1 MFFKKKLDGLHLNT
15 VEHSKKVKTMSLFS
29 YSTTKNSSQVQE
41 ITLRHHIIFW
51 SIYFIFNTLRW
62 GSYFDDYTYSLKTNL
77 IGFPIHMTLC
87 YLNIYF
93 LMPKFLFK
101 RKYIA
106 YVGLLFT
113 ALFIMLLAKFN
124 LTYYLVSENVWP
136 EGTEVISRL
145 TFNYSVDM
153 MIGELYVITFV
164 TAIKITM
171 DWLKEHKRVTDL
183 EKAQLETEL
192 LFLRTQIS
200 PHFFFN
206 TLNNIYSL
214 SLEGSKKT
222 PKVILKLSELMRY
235 FLYETKKSKQSLE
248 KEILCIQNYLDLER
262 IRFDEKLEVNM
273 TISGDIKNKKIAPML
288 LLSFIENAFKH
299 GANKNIG
306 KIKID
311 IDFKI
316 KNDFLYF
323 TISNPIP
330 AKLHQSEKE
339 NYTGGIGLQNV
350 KKRLALGYKKE
361 DYNLK
366 IEEKNKLFTVVLKI
380 KLK

>member
-1 MFFKKKLDGLHLNT
+1 MLATKYKT
-15 VEHSKKVKTMSLFS
+15 TSVSSKIR
-29 YSTTKNSSQVQE
+29 E
-41 ITLRHHIIFW
+41 ISLRHHIIFW
-51 SIYFIFNTLRW
+51 SLYFIFNTLRW
-62 GSYFDDYTYSLKTNL
+62 GSYFGDYSYSIKTNL

-87 YLNIYF
+87 YLNIYVF
-93 LMPKFLFK
+93 MPKFIFK
-101 RKYIA
+101 RKYLTYI
-106 YVGLLFT
+106 GLLVT
-113 ALFIMLLAKFN
+113 ALFTMLLVKFN

-136 EGTEVISRL
+136 EGTEVISKL
-145 TFNYSVDM
+145 TFDYSIDM

-183 EKAQLETEL
+183 EKAKLETEL

-214 SLEGSKKT
+214 SLENSNKTSKI
-222 PKVILKLSELMRY
+222 ILKLSDLMRY
-235 FLYETKKSKQSLE
+235 FLYETKKNKQHLE
-248 KEILCIQNYLDLER
+248 KEILSIQNYLELER
-262 IRFDEKLEVNM
+262 IRFDENLEINM
-273 TISGDIKNKKIAPML
+273 NISGDISNKKIAPML
-288 LLSFIENAFKH
+288 LISFIENAFKH

-311 IDFKI
+311 IDFLV

-330 AKLHQSEKE
+330 ANNNLSHLNKSK
-339 NYTGGIGLQNV
+339 GGIGLENV
-350 KKRLALGYKKE
+350 KKRLALGYKKNE
-361 DYNLK
+361 YDLK
-366 IEEKNKLFTVVLKI
+366 INVKNNIFIVALKI